1 MDITAGSA
9 NILLGRFGSQSSGL
23 EREIN
28 SISVPF
34 RTSSMTVRLR
44 KPPTTMTGQLTAF
57 AISDAAGTK
66 YPSFTSALMPLTD
79 VPFPLT
85 SMELMPASSSIL
97 QMQMHS
103 FSSIPPYVK
112 SLQLICFGT
121 GSSRERS

>member
-34 RTSSMTVRLR
+34 RTSSMTAILR

-57 AISDAAGTK
+57 AISAAAGTK
-66 YPSFTSALMPLTD
+66 YPSFTSRNEAD
-79 VPFPLT
+79 
-85 SMELMPASSSIL
+85 IR
-97 QMQMHS
+97 
-103 FSSIPPYVK
+103 IR
-112 SLQLICFGT
+112 LII
-121 GSSRERS
+121 R